1 MLELR
6 NLTKWY
12 STPRGRRYVFRDLN
26 FVFPPDASI
35 GLIGRNGAGKSTLLR
50 LLGAMDM
57 PNAGAVITDARISWP
72 VGLSGGFQAALT
84 ARENIQ
90 FVCRVHGATGRKMQ
104 RIVDF
109 IADFAE
115 IGEYFDLPMSSYSS
129 GMRSR
134 VAFGMS
140 MAFDFD
146 YYLIDEIMA
155 VGDPQFKSKSQ
166 AVLKERLTR
175 SKVIMVSHAMSDI
188 AKYCDVVVLV
198 DRGNTVLYTD
208 VKKGIAAYQQQDAPL
223 PARTPAA
230 AARRPAARP
239 TPRPVTTTAAK
250 EQAARA
256 QTAGAPAA
264 KAPPSEPVSTI
275 QT

>member
-12 STPRGRRYVFRDLN
+12 STLHGRRYIFRDLN
-26 FVFPPDASI
+26 FVFPPEASI

-50 LLGAMDM
+50 LLGGIDM
-57 PNAGAVITDARISWP
+57 PNAGAVVTDARISWP
-72 VGLSGGFQAALT
+72 VGLSGGFQTALT
-84 ARENIQ
+84 ARDNVQ
-90 FVCRVHGATGRKMQ
+90 FVCRVHGATGSKMR
-104 RIVDF
+104 RIIDF

-115 IGEYFDLPMSSYSS
+115 IGEYFDLPMNSYSS

-146 YYLIDEIMA
+146 YYLIDEVTA

-166 AVLKERLTR
+166 EVLKERLKR
-175 SKVIMVSHAMSDI
+175 SKVIMVSHAMSEI
-188 AKYCDVVVLV
+188 AKFCDVVVLV
-198 DRGNTVLYTD
+198 DRGYTVLYND
-208 VKKGIAAYQQQDAPL
+208 VKEGIAAYQLQAHPGPKPAA
-223 PARTPAA
+223 PARVAA
-230 AARRPAARP
+230 AAASSATAGPAASK
-239 TPRPVTTTAAK
+239 AI
-250 EQAARA
+250 QAP
-256 QTAGAPAA
+256 QTSASA
-264 KAPPSEPVSTI
+264 V